1 MVTRREARELLLN
14 TLFQQ
19 DFREVDVE
27 TYIQENGF
35 SDDFITD
42 TLRGIQQHLEQ
53 LNDLIRNHAKGWTLE
68 RLVSVDR
75 NILRLGLYEL
85 LYTDTPHEIIIN
97 EAVELAKRFG
107 TEHSASFVNGI
118 LDQVWKQKTN
128 PIL

>member
-19 DFREVDVE
+19 DFRKVDVE
-27 TYIQENGF
+27 TYIDENEF
-35 SDDFITD
+35 RDDFITD

-118 LDQVWKQKTN
+118 LDQAWKQKN
-128 PIL
+128 